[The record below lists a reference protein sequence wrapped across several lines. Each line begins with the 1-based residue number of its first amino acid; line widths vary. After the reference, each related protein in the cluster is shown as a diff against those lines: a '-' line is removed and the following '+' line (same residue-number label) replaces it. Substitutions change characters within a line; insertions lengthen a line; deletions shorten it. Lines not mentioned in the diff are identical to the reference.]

1 MKRALWAATAVA
13 AAVGG
18 SPMGVTAQRAP
29 VLAVRA
35 TTPEAVS
42 TWSAYVQAR
51 ERTGM
56 FRLRAVEHDPAFP
69 GRTIERLQQY
79 HGDVP
84 VWGAEVVR
92 DVDRGIARAIFGEV
106 SPDLS
111 LATVPALDARAA
123 FDRFTAA
130 HGAGGA
136 LLGRIE
142 LVILPLDSGEHR
154 LAYTGV
160 IARDAAIERL
170 FLDAGTG
177 AELLRY
183 SEIHPQAAVGT
194 GYGLVGDRKKMSVVR
209 EAGTHYADDR
219 LRPPM
224 LRTFDMRANFER
236 AMAVFE
242 GAPLAAAERAEDAD
256 NEWTDVSAIDG
267 HTHLGWTYDYFF
279 KRHGRRGFDDRDR
292 PITAMIN
299 VFTQQA
305 ALTAQP
311 DILFTFI
318 VNAFWCPPCGER
330 GQGILYFGN
339 GIPPGYF
346 FTATGQHWAQLA
358 GALDVV
364 AHEYAHG
371 VISSTSRLLPR
382 GEPGA
387 LNEGFADIIGTAV
400 EFFYHP
406 PGQGRAR
413 AEYLIGEDAVRGVRP
428 GARDGIRSM
437 EDPSLFGDPDH
448 YSIRFT
454 GSADSG
460 GVHINATI
468 VSHAFYLAVEGG
480 TNRTSGLPV
489 QGVGPANREQ
499 IERAFYRAFVF
510 LLPANATFA
519 TARAATIQAARD
531 LYGAGSAA
539 ERAITQAWTAVG
551 VF

>member
-1 MKRALWAATAVA
+1 MTRLVWTTAAAVA
-13 AAVGG
+13 ALWGAA
-18 SPMGVTAQRAP
+18 SGVSAQRLQA
-29 VLAVRA
+29 VVVRA
-35 TTPEAVS
+35 TLPEEVRA
-42 TWSAYVQAR
+42 WSAYVQAR

-56 FRLRAVEHDPAFP
+56 FRLRAIERDPALP
-69 GRTIERLQQY
+69 ERTIERLQQY
-79 HGDVP
+79 HGEVP
-84 VWGAEVVR
+84 VWGAEIVR
-92 DVDRGIARAIFGEV
+92 DVDRGVARSIFGEV

-111 LATVPALDARAA
+111 LATAPALDAREA

-130 HGAGGA
+130 HGPEGA
-136 LLGRIE
+136 LVGPIE
-142 LVILPLDSGEHR
+142 LTILPLDSGEHR

-160 IARDAAIERL
+160 IGRGAAIERL
-170 FLDAGTG
+170 FLDAHSG

-183 SEIHPQAAVGT
+183 SEIHRQAAVGT
-194 GYGLVGDRKKMSVVR
+194 GHGLLGDRKKISVVR

-224 LRTFDMRANFER
+224 LRTFDMRANFDR
-236 AMAVFE
+236 ALAVLN

-267 HTHLGWTYDYFF
+267 HTHIGWTYDYFF
-279 KRHGRRGFDDRDR
+279 KRHGRRGFDDRNR

-299 VFTQQA
+299 AFTPQA
-305 ALTAQP
+305 ALTAPP
-311 DILFTFI
+311 DIFFTFI
-318 VNAFWCPPCGER
+318 VNAFWCPPCGES

-339 GIPPGYF
+339 GIPPGF
-346 FTATGQHWAQLA
+346 AFVATGQHWAQLA

-364 AHEYAHG
+364 AHEYAHA
-371 VISSTSRLLPR
+371 VISSTSRLIAR
-382 GEPGA
+382 NEPGA
-387 LNEGFADIIGTAV
+387 LSEGFADIIGTAV

-406 PGQGRAR
+406 PGPGRGQAD
-413 AEYLIGEDAVRGVRP
+413 YLIGEDAVRGVRP

-437 EDPSLFGDPDH
+437 ENPALFGDPDH

-454 GSADSG
+454 GSADAG
-460 GVHINATI
+460 GIHINAGI

-489 QGVGPANREQ
+489 QGVGRANREQ
-499 IERAFYRAFVF
+499 IERVFYRAFVF
-510 LLPANATFA
+510 LLPPNASFA

-539 ERAITQAWTAVG
+539 ERAVAQAWTAVG